1 MILWF
6 AVLCHL
12 EEFLRQRVGV
22 KVEQGYSQNEVL
34 PEPPV
39 VKVYRSREPGLEI
52 WARPK
57 GTLVLA
63 MDIWENNDD
72 PDPKAANQL
81 LALLEEKVQE
91 ALKEW
96 PKRAMADLKIRITD
110 IGFDDIS
117 GDGENY
123 RPQVAAFYKIRIN
136 WSK

>member
-63 MDIWENNDD
+63 MDI
-72 PDPKAANQL
+72 
-81 LALLEEKVQE
+81 
-91 ALKEW
+91 
-96 PKRAMADLKIRITD
+96 
-110 IGFDDIS
+110 
-117 GDGENY
+117 
-123 RPQVAAFYKIRIN
+123 
-136 WSK
+136 